1 MLSNITFRVSQS
13 ACLKDPTESELGKR
27 ILSESIHLLD
37 EIGLEQFTFK
47 KLAIAMGST
56 EASVYRYFENKHK
69 LLVYLANWYWSWLQ
83 NRILIS
89 TYSHSSAFFKLE
101 TTIELLAS
109 PIQQDDNFA
118 FIDEKKLYHIIIS
131 EGAKVYLVKDVDAEN
146 NEGAYL
152 AYKSL
157 CGLISELILNI
168 NPTYKHSHTLASTI
182 VETCHNQIFFSEH
195 LPRLTDV
202 SEDDYES
209 LKDFVLHLTASTI
222 Q

>member
-1 MLSNITFRVSQS
+1 
-13 ACLKDPTESELGKR
+13 
-27 ILSESIHLLD
+27 
-37 EIGLEQFTFK
+37 
-47 KLAIAMGST
+47 
-56 EASVYRYFENKHK
+56 

-83 NRILIS
+83 NRILIK
-89 TYSHSSAFFKLE
+89 TYNQSSAFFKLE

-109 PIQQDDNFA
+109 PIEQDDNFVY
-118 FIDEKKLYHIIIS
+118 IDEKKLYRIIIS

-146 NEGAYL
+146 NEGAFL
-152 AYKSL
+152 AYKGL

-168 NPTYKHSHTLASTI
+168 NPRYKHSHTLASTI

-209 LKDFVLHLTASTI
+209 LKEFVLHLTASTI